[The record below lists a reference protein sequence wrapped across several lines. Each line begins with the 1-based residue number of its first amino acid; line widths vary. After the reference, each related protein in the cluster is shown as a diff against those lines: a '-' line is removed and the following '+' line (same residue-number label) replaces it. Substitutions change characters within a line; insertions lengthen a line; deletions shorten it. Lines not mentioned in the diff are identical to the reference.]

1 MHDAAISCKLL
12 PVPSLVQV
20 VRDGLAALADPEAAP
35 AMQRYMRSAMPF
47 RGVPKPARAHLLRDL
62 LAAHPAPADLR
73 ALVGELW
80 DGAAYREERYL
91 ALALTGSRWSP
102 PQDATWVPLYRHW
115 IVDGGWWDFTDEIAA
130 KRIGPLLRADPAS
143 LTPVLRAWITDP
155 DRWLRRTSVLAQLGS
170 RADTDLGLL
179 TDAIEGNLDDPDVFL
194 RKAIGWALRQHA
206 RVDPG
211 WVRRFVDEHPGLAPL
226 SRREALKHLG

>member
-1 MHDAAISCKLL
+1 MHEDGTSCKL
-12 PVPSLVQV
+12 VRVTSLVEA
-20 VRDGLAALADPEAAP
+20 VRDGLAALADPAAAP

-47 RGVPKPARAHLLRDL
+47 RGVPKPARERLLRDL
-62 LAAHPAPADLR
+62 LAAHPAPTDLR
-73 ALVGELW
+73 ALVGQLW
-80 DGAAYREERYL
+80 DGAAFREERYL

-115 IVDGGWWDFTDEIAA
+115 IVDGAWWDFTDEIAA
-130 KRIGPLLRADPAS
+130 KRVGPLLRADPAS

-155 DRWLRRTSVLAQLGS
+155 DRWLRRTSVIAQLGS

-179 TDAIEGNLDDPDVFL
+179 TEAVEANLDDPDFFL

-211 WVRRFVDEHPGLAPL
+211 WVRRFVDGHPGLSPL